1 MKTAIEIQIGGSH
14 YKDLK
19 MQPIELITQADL
31 NFIQGCIIK
40 YISRYEH
47 KNGLQD
53 IEKCIHYA
61 QLAIELNSTGPKMH
75 SIGLGYSYCVVN
87 GFNTA
92 RTNVVVSTMRDDYYN
107 VIRYC
112 NQIIKQQYS

>member
-1 MKTAIEIQIGGSH
+1 MTALENQVGGSH
-14 YKDLK
+14 YMSLK
-19 MQPIELITQADL
+19 MQPIELIVQSNL
-31 NFIQGCIIK
+31 SFIQGCIIK

-53 IEKCIHYA
+53 IKKCIHYA
-61 QLAIELNSTGPKMH
+61 QLAIELNSTGPNFH
-75 SIGLGYSYCVVN
+75 SVGLGYTYCKTN
-87 GFNTA
+87 EFSATQ
-92 RTNVVVSTMRDDYYN
+92 TNVIISTIQDDYYN

>member
-1 MKTAIEIQIGGSH
+1 MKTAIDTQIGGQH
-14 YKDLK
+14 YKCLK
-19 MQPIELITQADL
+19 MQPIELIVKANL
-31 NFIQGCIIK
+31 NFIQGNIIK

-53 IEKCIHYA
+53 IKKCIHYA
-61 QLAIELNSTGPKMH
+61 QLAIELNSIDSNMH
-75 SIGLGYSYCVVN
+75 SIGLGYSFCKAN
-87 GFNTA
+87 EFNA
-92 RTNVVVSTMRDDYYN
+92 AKTNVIISAMQNDYYN